1 MKKLILLCLPLIFS
15 CGENVEKN
23 EEELTI
29 SKEVKTDLEKEGLN
43 GNIKSI
49 RTDEEYTIFNT
60 QGNKTKVSSI
70 SYDGEESLV
79 YIYEYNDQIKT
90 GVKHYKSNGD
100 IDWVGVYTYNTDGQ
114 LIETTEESPNKDGPQ
129 FKHKYKYKYDKI
141 GNLIEKTRE
150 TTQGFILGKEEY
162 IYKDQK
168 LIEENIYF
176 CYEIYGQGLQTRLK
190 ERRKISYNSEGKKDQ
205 IFMLFPPVSQDQDT
219 TTYTISYSYLDGKI
233 KEESNMSDNIIIYE
247 YDNQDNVIT
256 KIWKDFDMSENII
269 YEYY

>member
-1 MKKLILLCLPLIFS
+1 MKKLLLLCVPLIFS

-23 EEELTI
+23 EDELTM
-29 SKEVKTDLEKEGLN
+29 SQEVKTDLEKEGLN

-60 QGNKTKVSSI
+60 QGNKTKVFSI
-70 SYDGEESLV
+70 NHTGEESLK
-79 YIYEYNDQIKT
+79 YMYEYNDQIKT

-100 IDWVGVYTYNTDGQ
+100 IDWIGVYTYNTDGQ
-114 LIETTEESPNKDGPQ
+114 LIETTEESPNKDGYQ
-129 FKHKYKYKYDKI
+129 FKQKYKYKYDKI

-150 TTQGFILGKEEY
+150 STQGLILGKEEY

-168 LIEENIYF
+168 LIEENIY
-176 CYEIYGQGLQTRLK
+176 GPGPQTRLK

-205 IFMLFPPVSQDQDT
+205 IFMLFPPVFQDQDT
-219 TTYTISYSYLDGKI
+219 ATFTLSYSYLDGKI
-233 KEESNMSDNIIIYE
+233 KEESNNMLDNIIIYE
-247 YDNQDNVIT
+247 YDNQDNVIK
-256 KIWKDFDMSENII
+256 KIWKDYDFSENII